1 MAINRIVAVVVIP
14 MKLELCVLYA
24 RAHAV
29 LFFVLELCA
38 SALVVPC
45 EPRIARV
52 EGTAWPKVSFV

>member
-52 EGTAWPKVSFV
+52 EGTA